1 MSNEKEPEIIHFHN
15 LVPSKGKG
23 KKTGGRLIH
32 QGSVNGENYSVI
44 ATRATQN
51 RKTGDM
57 IQIWIILTDTHPSAA
72 VDSGLDASTICR
84 GCPFAAGNGCYVLTH
99 QAPAAIWRGLQRG
112 IYPYLAPKDYSQF
125 FGGRAVRFGAYGNPT
140 LLPFSIAKAI
150 AKESRGWTGYFH
162 NWKEMPAAEA
172 KQWNSL
178 FMASTETKSS
188 LDLAKGLNLRTFH
201 VSPEKPEGFVECL
214 SETRNLECAQ
224 CLLCQ
229 GTSKKAKPIWIN
241 PHGSRVKKAVAEA
254 AK

>member
-1 MSNEKEPEIIHFHN
+1 MSKTNQPQIVHFHD
-15 LVPSKGKG
+15 LQPSKKRKASNGK
-23 KKTGGRLIH
+23 LIH
-32 QGSVNGENYSVI
+32 QGSINGENFSVV
-44 ATRATQN
+44 ATKGTQN

-99 QAPAAIWRGLQRG
+99 QAPAAIWRKLQRG
-112 IYPYLAPKDYSQF
+112 GYDYLPPSDYSQF

-162 NWKEMPAAEA
+162 NWNEMPKAEM

-178 FMASTETKSS
+178 FMASTETKDS
-188 LDLAKGLNLRTFH
+188 LVLADKLKLRTFH
-201 VSPEKPEGFVECL
+201 VSPEKPENAVECL
-214 SETRNLECAQ
+214 ADSRNLQCAQ

-229 GTSKKAKPIWIN
+229 GTSKKAKPVWIN
-241 PHGSRVKKAVAEA
+241 PHGSRLAKAKAEI

>member
-1 MSNEKEPEIIHFHN
+1 MSKTTPEIIHFHG
-15 LVPSKGKG
+15 LKPPAKSKASN
-23 KKTGGRLIH
+23 GRLIH
-32 QGSVNGENYSVI
+32 QGSINGENYSVI
-44 ATRATQN
+44 ATKGTQN

-57 IQIWIILTDTHPSAA
+57 IQVWIILTDTHPSAGVA
-72 VDSGLDASTICR
+72 SGLDASTICR

-99 QAPAAIWRGLQRG
+99 QAPAAIWRKLQRG
-112 IYPYLAPKDYSQF
+112 GYSYLPPKDYSQF

-162 NWKEMPAAEA
+162 NWQEMPVAEA

-178 FMASTETKSS
+178 FMASTETKNS
-188 LDLAKGLNLRTFH
+188 LKLAQSLSLRTFH
-201 VSPEKPEGFVECL
+201 VSTEKPSGFVECL
-214 SETRNLECAQ
+214 SETKGIECAQ

-241 PHGSRVKKAVAEA
+241 PHGTHAKKAKVEI